1 MPGLAR
7 ATSPGG
13 VPEDGVATGLLD
25 QGRAGQSPAVLDGRT
40 ARSNG
45 SAHVV
50 VVSGNEATGNEATGN
65 GATGNG
71 AGALDRPTLLRRLAG
86 AGHWVLAGH
95 WLGRWYSER
104 AVKFWRYSAGSIIA
118 WLVSEAAVFACS
130 VWLDLGAGTAAV
142 VGFIAG
148 AIPNWVLNRRW
159 AWQRRD
165 RHGITKETVLYVV
178 VTGASFALTVGATKL
193 AAIVM
198 QHVHTS
204 EVTRGAVL
212 ALSYGF
218 ATAVLWVLKY
228 VAYDRLVFTGRRTS
242 RSQVLS
248 TTAPK
253 RNP

>member
-1 MPGLAR
+1 MAVPGDGAAGGRAAGGRVARVRAAGHRPVASGTGANGLEASRAGGLERPAWLGRAAR
-7 ATSPGG
+7 A
-13 VPEDGVATGLLD
+13 
-25 QGRAGQSPAVLDGRT
+25 GR
-40 ARSNG
+40 
-45 SAHVV
+45 
-50 VVSGNEATGNEATGN
+50 
-65 GATGNG
+65 
-71 AGALDRPTLLRRLAG
+71 
-86 AGHWVLAGH
+86 WVLGGH

-118 WLVSEAAVFACS
+118 WLVSEATVFACS
-130 VWLDLGAGTAAV
+130 VWLDMGAGTAAV

-193 AAIVM
+193 AAILM

-204 EVTRGAVL
+204 ELTRGAVL

-228 VAYDRLVFTGRRTS
+228 IAYDRLVFTGRRTS